1 MKLRNSKNKE
11 IVKLATKYQPWD
23 YGFNIDIE
31 KAMLK
36 KMYLF
41 FSSDKPRSVGS
52 ERVAKEINLALK
64 LLDII
69 LEKDDA
75 CVFNLQKGYK
85 DAKYYLVKYINS
97 RNYNRFVKFEPKNPL
112 LLNEL
117 RKEKAWFLYN
127 KLRLY
132 RMQSWWD

>member
-75 CVFNLQKGYK
+75 CAFNVKESYL
-85 DAKYYLVKYINS
+85 DSEYYLVKYINS
-97 RNYNRFVKFEPKNPL
+97 RNFYRFIKYEPKNPL

-132 RMQSWWD
+132 RMLSWWD